1 MKRIKNF
8 FSGALRE
15 KAKKIYYYEF
25 HLGWVMVM
33 FVILYTIL
41 MVGLMILNTSPE
53 PEPIEYIDPVDIE
66 GVERIA
72 LTPHTFTLVRR
83 ISV

>member
-15 KAKKIYYYEF
+15 KASQLYHYEF
-25 HLGWVMVM
+25 HLGTVIIL
-33 FVILYTIL
+33 FIILYTIL
-41 MVGLMILNTSPE
+41 MVGLYIVIEKPT
-53 PEPIEYIDPVDIE
+53 EPIYIDPVPIE
-66 GVERIA
+66 DVERIA
-72 LTPHTFTLVRR
+72 LTPHLAYTVRR

>member
-15 KAKKIYYYEF
+15 KASQLYHYEF
-25 HLGWVMVM
+25 HLGWLTLW
-33 FVILYTIL
+33 FIIFYTIL
-41 MVGLMILNTSPE
+41 MVGLFFYNTQPE
-53 PEPIEYIDPVDIE
+53 PNPIEYIDPVNIE
-66 GVERIA
+66 DVERIA
-72 LTPHTFTLVRR
+72 LTPRTFTLVRR

>member
-1 MKRIKNF
+1 MRRIKNF

-15 KAKKIYYYEF
+15 KASQLYHYEF

-41 MVGLMILNTSPE
+41 MVGLFFYNVPT
-53 PEPIEYIDPVDIE
+53 EPIEYIDPVNIE
-66 GVERIA
+66 DVERIA

>member
-15 KAKKIYYYEF
+15 KASQLYHYEF
-25 HLGWVMVM
+25 HLGYLVVV

-41 MVGLMILNTSPE
+41 MVGLFFYNTQPE
-53 PEPIEYIDPVDIE
+53 PNYIDPVNIE
-66 GVERIA
+66 DVERIA

>member
-8 FSGALRE
+8 FSGALKQ
-15 KAKKIYYYEF
+15 KAQKIYHYEF
-25 HLGWVMVM
+25 HLGWLTLW
-33 FVILYTIL
+33 FIIFYTIL
-41 MVGLMILNTSPE
+41 MVGLFFYIEKPE
-53 PEPIEYIDPVDIE
+53 SPIEYIDPVNIE
-66 GVERIA
+66 DVERIA

>member
-15 KAKKIYYYEF
+15 KASQLYHYEF
-25 HLGWVMVM
+25 HLGYLVVV

-41 MVGLMILNTSPE
+41 MVGLFFYNVPPE
-53 PEPIEYIDPVDIE
+53 PTPNYIDPVPIE
-66 GVERIA
+66 DVERIA
-72 LTPHTFTLVRR
+72 LTPHLAYTVRR